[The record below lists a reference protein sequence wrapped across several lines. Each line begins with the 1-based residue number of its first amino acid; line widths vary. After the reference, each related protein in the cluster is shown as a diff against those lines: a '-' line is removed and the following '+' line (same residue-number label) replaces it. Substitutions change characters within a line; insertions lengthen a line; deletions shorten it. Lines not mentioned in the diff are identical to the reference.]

1 MTRILLPAL
10 FLGFCASTLASP
22 APVAPRVDA
31 WPGLVAM
38 PAVSP
43 GNACAEASTQ
53 AKPKPKPTATKA
65 ETAKPKPKPKPA
77 PTKAEATKPKPKPKP
92 ATPKPK
98 PKPTPAKPKPSKV
111 EQVKLRE
118 PKLDLSLPKHL
129 VDELEPRVKQEQ
141 HVEQPLLPPM
151 FVEKPPEQSPYQ
163 LNGKLITN
171 QREEDYLRSVE
182 GAELQI
188 EFKQ

>member
-10 FLGFCASTLASP
+10 FLGFCASALASP

-31 WPGLVAM
+31 WPGLVAG
-38 PAVSP
+38 PAVSL

-65 ETAKPKPKPKPA
+65 ETAKPKPA
-77 PTKAEATKPKPKPKP
+77 PTKAEVTKPKPKPKP

-129 VDELEPRVKQEQ
+129 VDELEPRVKQKQEQ
-141 HVEQPLLPPM
+141 HADQPLLPPM
-151 FVEKPPEQSPYQ
+151 FVEKPSEQSPYQ

-171 QREEDYLRSVE
+171 QREEDYWRSVE

>member
-10 FLGFCASTLASP
+10 FLGFCASNLASP

-53 AKPKPKPTATKA
+53 AKPKPKPTA
-65 ETAKPKPKPKPA
+65 
-77 PTKAEATKPKPKPKP
+77 TKAEATKPKPKPKP

-151 FVEKPPEQSPYQ
+151 FVEKPSEQSPYQ

>member
-10 FLGFCASTLASP
+10 LLGFCASTLASL
-22 APVAPRVDA
+22 APVVPRVDA

-53 AKPKPKPTATKA
+53 AKPKPKP
-65 ETAKPKPKPKPA
+65 
-77 PTKAEATKPKPKPKP
+77 KP

-98 PKPTPAKPKPSKV
+98 PKPTPAKPKPSKA

-141 HVEQPLLPPM
+141 HIEQPLLPPM
-151 FVEKPPEQSPYQ
+151 FVEKPSEQSPYQ

>member
-1 MTRILLPAL
+1 MSAWRASMAHISPCGSRSMTRILLPAL

-53 AKPKPKPTATKA
+53 AKPKPKP
-65 ETAKPKPKPKPA
+65 
-77 PTKAEATKPKPKPKP
+77 KP

-141 HVEQPLLPPM
+141 HSDRPLLPPM

>member
-10 FLGFCASTLASP
+10 FLVFCASTLANP
-22 APVAPRVDA
+22 APVPPRVDA
-31 WPGLVAM
+31 WPGLVAT

-53 AKPKPKPTATKA
+53 AKPKPKPTA
-65 ETAKPKPKPKPA
+65 
-77 PTKAEATKPKPKPKP
+77 TKAEATKPKPKPKP

-98 PKPTPAKPKPSKV
+98 PKPTPAKPKPSKA

-151 FVEKPPEQSPYQ
+151 FVEKPSQQSPYQ

>member
-10 FLGFCASTLASP
+10 FLGFCASALASP
-22 APVAPRVDA
+22 APVAPRMDA
-31 WPGLVAM
+31 WPGLVAG

-53 AKPKPKPTATKA
+53 AKPKPKPTA
-65 ETAKPKPKPKPA
+65 
-77 PTKAEATKPKPKPKP
+77 TKAEATKPKPKPKP

>member
-10 FLGFCASTLASP
+10 LLGFCASALASP
-22 APVAPRVDA
+22 VPVVPRMAA
-31 WPGLVAM
+31 WPG
-38 PAVSP
+38 AVSGP
-43 GNACAEASTQ
+43 VATAADACAEAPTQ
-53 AKPKPKPTATKA
+53 AKP
-65 ETAKPKPKPKPA
+65 A
-77 PTKAEATKPKPKPKP
+77 P
-92 ATPKPK
+92 PKPK
-98 PKPTPAKPKPSKV
+98 PKPTPAKPTPAKPKPKPSKV

-151 FVEKPPEQSPYQ
+151 FVEKPSQQSPYQ

>member
-53 AKPKPKPTATKA
+53 AKPKPKP
-65 ETAKPKPKPKPA
+65 
-77 PTKAEATKPKPKPKP
+77 KP

-141 HVEQPLLPPM
+141 HSDRPLLPPM

>member
-10 FLGFCASTLASP
+10 LLGFCASTLASP

-53 AKPKPKPTATKA
+53 AKPKPKPTATK
-65 ETAKPKPKPKPA
+65 PKPP
-77 PTKAEATKPKPKPKP
+77 
-92 ATPKPK
+92 TPKPK

-151 FVEKPPEQSPYQ
+151 FVEKPSEQSPYQ

>member
-10 FLGFCASTLASP
+10 FLVFCASTLASP
-22 APVAPRVDA
+22 APVVPRVDA
-31 WPGLVAM
+31 WPGLVAT

-53 AKPKPKPTATKA
+53 VKPKPKPTATK
-65 ETAKPKPKPKPA
+65 PKPP
-77 PTKAEATKPKPKPKP
+77 
-92 ATPKPK
+92 TPKPK
-98 PKPTPAKPKPSKV
+98 PKPTPAKPKPSKA

-151 FVEKPPEQSPYQ
+151 FVEKPSEQSPYQ

>member
-53 AKPKPKPTATKA
+53 AKPKPKP
-65 ETAKPKPKPKPA
+65 A
-77 PTKAEATKPKPKPKP
+77 PTKAEAT
-92 ATPKPK
+92 KPK

>member
-22 APVAPRVDA
+22 APVAPRADA

-53 AKPKPKPTATKA
+53 A
-65 ETAKPKPKPKPA
+65 KPKPKPA

>member
-10 FLGFCASTLASP
+10 LFGFCASTLANP
-22 APVAPRVDA
+22 APVVPRVDA

-43 GNACAEASTQ
+43 GNACAETSTQ
-53 AKPKPKPTATKA
+53 AKPKPKPTATK
-65 ETAKPKPKPKPA
+65 PKPP
-77 PTKAEATKPKPKPKP
+77 
-92 ATPKPK
+92 TPKPK
-98 PKPTPAKPKPSKV
+98 PKPTPAKPKPSKA

-151 FVEKPPEQSPYQ
+151 FVEKPSEQSPYQ

>member
-53 AKPKPKPTATKA
+53 AKPKPKPTA
-65 ETAKPKPKPKPA
+65 
-77 PTKAEATKPKPKPKP
+77 TKAEATKPKPKPKP

>member
-65 ETAKPKPKPKPA
+65 ETAKPKPKPA
-77 PTKAEATKPKPKPKP
+77 PTKAETTKP
-92 ATPKPK
+92 
-98 PKPTPAKPKPSKV
+98 KPKPSKV

>member
-38 PAVSP
+38 PAVSL

-65 ETAKPKPKPKPA
+65 ET
-77 PTKAEATKPKPKPKP
+77 
-92 ATPKPK
+92 
-98 PKPTPAKPKPSKV
+98 AKPKPSKV

>member
-10 FLGFCASTLASP
+10 LLGFCASTLASP
-22 APVAPRVDA
+22 APVVPRVDA

-43 GNACAEASTQ
+43 GNACAETSTQ

-65 ETAKPKPKPKPA
+65 E
-77 PTKAEATKPKPKPKP
+77 ATNPKPKPKP

-98 PKPTPAKPKPSKV
+98 PKPTPAKPKPSKA

-151 FVEKPPEQSPYQ
+151 FVEKPSEQSPYQ

>member
-1 MTRILLPAL
+1 
-10 FLGFCASTLASP
+10 
-22 APVAPRVDA
+22 
-31 WPGLVAM
+31 
-38 PAVSP
+38 
-43 GNACAEASTQ
+43 
-53 AKPKPKPTATKA
+53 
-65 ETAKPKPKPKPA
+65 
-77 PTKAEATKPKPKPKP
+77 
-92 ATPKPK
+92 
-98 PKPTPAKPKPSKV
+98 PSKA

-151 FVEKPPEQSPYQ
+151 FVEKPSEQSPYQ

>member
-10 FLGFCASTLASP
+10 FLGFCASALASP
-22 APVAPRVDA
+22 APVVPRMDA
-31 WPGLVAM
+31 WPGLVAG

-43 GNACAEASTQ
+43 GNACAEGSTQ

-65 ETAKPKPKPKPA
+65 ETA
-77 PTKAEATKPKPKPKP
+77 KPKPKP

>member
-65 ETAKPKPKPKPA
+65 ETA
-77 PTKAEATKPKPKPKP
+77 KPKPKP

-171 QREEDYLRSVE
+171 QREEDYLRSLE

>member
-77 PTKAEATKPKPKPKP
+77 
-92 ATPKPK
+92 TPKPK
-98 PKPTPAKPKPSKV
+98 PKPTPAKPKPPKV

>member
-65 ETAKPKPKPKPA
+65 ETAKPKPA

>member
-1 MTRILLPAL
+1 MPLLRASMVHISLCGVRPMTRTLLPAL

-22 APVAPRVDA
+22 APAPGAPRPDA
-31 WPGLVAM
+31 GHDMA
-38 PAVSP
+38 PA
-43 GNACAEASTQ
+43 GRCAEAPAQT
-53 AKPKPKPTATKA
+53 KPKPKPAPSRAEAT
-65 ETAKPKPKPKPA
+65 KPKPKPA
-77 PTKAEATKPKPKPKP
+77 PTKPKPKPAPAKPKPKPS
-92 ATPKPK
+92 A
-98 PKPTPAKPKPSKV
+98 V
-111 EQVKLRE
+111 EQVHLRE

-129 VDELEPRVKQEQ
+129 VDELEPRVKDEP
-141 HVEQPLLPPM
+141 HIDPPLLPPL

-171 QREEDYLRSVE
+171 QREDDYWRSVE

>member
-22 APVAPRVDA
+22 APMAPRVDA

-53 AKPKPKPTATKA
+53 A
-65 ETAKPKPKPKPA
+65 KPKPKPA

>member
-22 APVAPRVDA
+22 APVAPRMDA

-53 AKPKPKPTATKA
+53 AKPKPKPTA
-65 ETAKPKPKPKPA
+65 
-77 PTKAEATKPKPKPKP
+77 TKAEATKPKPKPKP

-141 HVEQPLLPPM
+141 HTDRPLLPPM

-171 QREEDYLRSVE
+171 QREEDYWRSVE

>member
-53 AKPKPKPTATKA
+53 AKPKPKP
-65 ETAKPKPKPKPA
+65 
-77 PTKAEATKPKPKPKP
+77 KP

-98 PKPTPAKPKPSKV
+98 PKPTPAKPKPKPSKV

>member
-43 GNACAEASTQ
+43 GNACAEGSTQ
-53 AKPKPKPTATKA
+53 A
-65 ETAKPKPKPKPA
+65 
-77 PTKAEATKPKPKPKP
+77 KPKPKP

>member
-1 MTRILLPAL
+1 M
-10 FLGFCASTLASP
+10 
-22 APVAPRVDA
+22 
-31 WPGLVAM
+31 
-38 PAVSP
+38 
-43 GNACAEASTQ
+43 
-53 AKPKPKPTATKA
+53 
-65 ETAKPKPKPKPA
+65 
-77 PTKAEATKPKPKPKP
+77 
-92 ATPKPK
+92 
-98 PKPTPAKPKPSKV
+98 

>member
-10 FLGFCASTLASP
+10 FLSFCASTLASP

-53 AKPKPKPTATKA
+53 AKPKPKPTA
-65 ETAKPKPKPKPA
+65 
-77 PTKAEATKPKPKPKP
+77 TKAEATKPKPKPKP

>member
-10 FLGFCASTLASP
+10 LLGFCASTLASP

-65 ETAKPKPKPKPA
+65 E
-77 PTKAEATKPKPKPKP
+77 ATKPKPKPKP

-98 PKPTPAKPKPSKV
+98 PKPTPAKPKPSKA

-151 FVEKPPEQSPYQ
+151 FVEKPSEQSPYQ

>member
-1 MTRILLPAL
+1 MTRTLLPTL
-10 FLGFCASTLASP
+10 FLGFCASALANP
-22 APVAPRVDA
+22 APVAPRGDT
-31 WPGLVAM
+31 WPGLVAG
-38 PAVSP
+38 PVFTP
-43 GNACAEASTQ
+43 VNACAEAPTQ
-53 AKPKPKPTATKA
+53 AKPKPKPAPTKA
-65 ETAKPKPKPKPA
+65 ETAKPKPKPA
-77 PTKAEATKPKPKPKP
+77 PG
-92 ATPKPK
+92 
-98 PKPTPAKPKPSKV
+98 KPKPSKV

-141 HVEQPLLPPM
+141 HVEQPLLPPL
-151 FVEKPPEQSPYQ
+151 FVEKPSEQSPYQ

-171 QREEDYLRSVE
+171 QREDDYWRSVE

>member
-10 FLGFCASTLASP
+10 LLGFCASTLARP

-31 WPGLVAM
+31 WPGLVAT

-53 AKPKPKPTATKA
+53 AKPKPKPTATK
-65 ETAKPKPKPKPA
+65 PKPP
-77 PTKAEATKPKPKPKP
+77 
-92 ATPKPK
+92 TPKPK

>member
-10 FLGFCASTLASP
+10 LLGFCASTLASP
-22 APVAPRVDA
+22 APVVPRVDA

-53 AKPKPKPTATKA
+53 AKPKPKP
-65 ETAKPKPKPKPA
+65 
-77 PTKAEATKPKPKPKP
+77 KP

-98 PKPTPAKPKPSKV
+98 PKPTPAKPKPSKA

-141 HVEQPLLPPM
+141 HIEQPLLPPM
-151 FVEKPPEQSPYQ
+151 FVEKPSEQSPYQ

>member
-31 WPGLVAM
+31 WPSLVAM

-53 AKPKPKPTATKA
+53 AKPKPKPTA
-65 ETAKPKPKPKPA
+65 
-77 PTKAEATKPKPKPKP
+77 TKAEATKPKPKPKP

-141 HVEQPLLPPM
+141 HTDRPLLPPM

-171 QREEDYLRSVE
+171 QREEDYWRSVE